1 MTAVVS
7 RVAVSTPDGPRDV
20 PSTLRLVA
28 ELPGLPGHSEFAL
41 EALDDEGVLFALRST
56 PQGPRPVR
64 LFVVAPHVFFADY
77 APALDEDVVQA
88 LDPQADGADPVLL
101 AVVHPAD
108 DDRTHHS
115 VNLLAPVVVEP
126 QHGRAR
132 QVVLDADL
140 PLRAPLG

>member
-1 MTAVVS
+1 MS

-20 PSTLRLVA
+20 PAVLRLVA
-28 ELPGLPGHSEFAL
+28 ELPGLPGHDEFSL
-41 EALDDEGVLFALRST
+41 EPLDDEGVLFALRSA
-56 PQGPRPVR
+56 PEGARAVR

-77 APALDEDVVQA
+77 APELEDDVLRT
-88 LDPQADGADPVLL
+88 LDPDDDAADPVLL

-108 DDRTHHS
+108 DDRARHS
-115 VNLLAPVVVEP
+115 ANLLAPVVVEP
-126 QHGRAR
+126 RHGRAR

>member
-1 MTAVVS
+1 MSAVVS

-20 PSTLRLVA
+20 PAVLRLVA
-28 ELPGLPGHSEFAL
+28 ELPGLPGHEEFSL
-41 EALDDEGVLFALRST
+41 EPLDDEGVLFALRST
-56 PQGPRPVR
+56 PEAARPVR

-77 APALDEDVVQA
+77 SPVLDEDVLRT
-88 LDPQADGADPVLL
+88 LDADGEPVEPVLL

-108 DDRTHHS
+108 DDRSRHS
-115 VNLLAPVVVEP
+115 VNLLAPVVVDP
-126 QHGRAR
+126 RHGRAR